1 MKFSKIKDND
11 IANGLGVNMSLW
23 TQGCPHH
30 CKGCFNGETWDFES
44 GKEFKDEDLDY
55 ILKNINKNNVQRD
68 LSILGGEPLCPENVD
83 EVIKVCEKFKE
94 KFPNKKIYMWTGY
107 VVEYFTERQKEV
119 LKYLDVLVDGPFQQ
133 ENRNLSLVMRGSS
146 NQRVIDV
153 KKSLDEKQ
161 IVLFEVNKI

>member
-11 IANGLGVNMSLW
+11 IANGIGITMSLW

-30 CKGCFNGETWDFES
+30 CKGCFNGETWDFNS
-44 GKEFKDEDLDY
+44 GKEFKKENLDY
-55 ILKNINKNNVQRD
+55 ILENINKNSVQRD

-83 EVIKVCEKFKE
+83 GVDD
-94 KFPNKKIYMWTGY
+94 
-107 VVEYFTERQKEV
+107 FTERQKEV

-133 ENRNLSLVMRGSS
+133 ENRNLSLTMRGSS

-153 KKSLDEKQ
+153 KKSLAEEK
-161 IVLFEVNKI
+161 IVLVEA

>member
-107 VVEYFTERQKEV
+107 VVEDFTERQKEV